1 MRRHSISIDSFLSEA
16 ALTADDE
23 LEDMY
28 REEAAAPRSAGRRA
42 ASSSPEPPPVRPP
55 RGRLRSRSMDA
66 PPPALGPRRP
76 RLSGG
81 SLADIVEADAEEE
94 AEDRRRRRRRGRT
107 RAGEGGGG
115 VGGRS
120 SRRLSLDVTALGLTR
135 SRRRSVVSPTA
146 DGHNSDRSVP
156 GPFCRCNRSVPGPFC
171 WYNWSVPHP
180 LPLCR
185 VLILGLQL
193 RRN

>member
-1 MRRHSISIDSFLSEA
+1 MRRHSISIDSFLTEA

-28 REEAAAPRSAGRRA
+28 REEAVPPHLAVRRA
-42 ASSSPEPPPVRPP
+42 VSSSPEPPPVRPP

-107 RAGEGGGG
+107 RAAGEGGGG
-115 VGGRS
+115 GRS
-120 SRRLSLDVTALGLTR
+120 GRRLSLDVTALGLAR

-156 GPFCRCNRSVPGPFC
+156 GPFYWLNRSVP
-171 WYNWSVPHP
+171 NP
-180 LPLCR
+180 LPLCS